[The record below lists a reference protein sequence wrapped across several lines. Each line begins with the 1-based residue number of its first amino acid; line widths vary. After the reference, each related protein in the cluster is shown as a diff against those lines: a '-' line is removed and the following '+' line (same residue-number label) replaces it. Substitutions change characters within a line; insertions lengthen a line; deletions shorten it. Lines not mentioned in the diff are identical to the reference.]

1 MVCRFLKTIAHL
13 QDAIFSKIAV
23 RQFDYVCR
31 NMGSAGNN
39 TTLYEVLSTELLLQR
54 DTLITDIWPIHKCL
68 EHNII
73 NDTSNDELTN
83 RIFINNGTQIMCLE
97 HAPILT
103 KSTVI
108 RASIL
113 SVMALLSFA
122 GNFATMISVQRGKR
136 GRRRTRPSWTAIY
149 SLIFQLSIADL
160 LVTVFCIAGEA
171 GWSFSVQW
179 YAGNVG
185 CKLFKFLQ
193 MFSLYLSTFI
203 LVLIGVDR
211 WLAVKYP
218 MKSMATATRSTK
230 LVIIA
235 WILSFLFSLPQTVV
249 FRVAKGP
256 FVEEFYQCVT
266 HGFYTERWQ
275 EQAYTTLSLVFMFV
289 IPLLIL
295 ISTYVST
302 VRTIAKSEKVFQPE
316 TRREK
321 YLTPDMNRR
330 RLIDRAKMKSL
341 RMSVVIVA
349 AFVIWW
355 TPYYIMMII
364 FTFSN
369 PDKRLSEE
377 LLSGIF
383 FFGMSN
389 SLVNPVIYGA
399 FHLWPRKRA
408 RYSDKESGGPHASLF
423 RRGDL
428 TSSVRLTTIRSMRS
442 SAKYTNGQN
451 NVSVL

>member
-1 MVCRFLKTIAHL
+1 MESV
-13 QDAIFSKIAV
+13 
-23 RQFDYVCR
+23 
-31 NMGSAGNN
+31 GNN
-39 TTLYEVLSTELLLQR
+39 TTLYDEDALYPSELTEREFTVVKEITTNVTWPIEKCIEILLLNE
-54 DTLITDIWPIHKCL
+54 TKTDDIMRRVY
-68 EHNII
+68 
-73 NDTSNDELTN
+73 TY
-83 RIFINNGTQIMCLE
+83 NGTQFMCSE
-97 HAPILT
+97 HAPVLT

-113 SVMALLSFA
+113 SAMAVLSLF
-122 GNFATMISVQRGKR
+122 GNLATIISLKRGKR
-136 GRRRTRPSWTAIY
+136 SRGRARPSWTAIY
-149 SLIFQLSIADL
+149 SLIFQLSIADV
-160 LVTVFCIAGEA
+160 LVTIFCIAGEA
-171 GWSFSVQW
+171 AWSFAVQW
-179 YAGNVG
+179 YAGNIA

-193 MFSLYLSTFI
+193 MFALYLSTFI

-218 MKSMATATRSTK
+218 MKSMATATRSGK

-235 WILSFLFSLPQTVV
+235 WVLSFLLSIPQAVV
-249 FRVAKGP
+249 FGVAKGP
-256 FVEEFYQCVT
+256 FVEDFYQCVT

-275 EQAYTTLSLVFMFV
+275 EQAYTTLSLIFMF
-289 IPLLIL
+289 ILPLLIL

-316 TRREK
+316 VMRHGN

-349 AFVIWW
+349 AFIVWW
-355 TPYYIMMII
+355 TPYYVMMII
-364 FTFSN
+364 FTFLN
-369 PDKRLSEE
+369 PDKNLSDE

-399 FHLWPRKRA
+399 FHLWPKKKVSRH
-408 RYSDKESGGPHASLF
+408 SDRESGHHASLL
-423 RRGDL
+423 RRGDNN
-428 TSSVRLTTIRSMRS
+428 TSSVRLTTIRSLRS
-442 SAKYTNGQN
+442 STKYSNGN

>member
-1 MVCRFLKTIAHL
+1 
-13 QDAIFSKIAV
+13 
-23 RQFDYVCR
+23 
-31 NMGSAGNN
+31 MGSAGNN
-39 TTLYEVLSTELLLQR
+39 TTLYEILSTELTSLLQR
-54 DTLITDIWPIHKCL
+54 DTLITDIWSIHKCL
-68 EHNII
+68 ERKII
-73 NDTSNDELTN
+73 NETSNEELTN

-113 SVMALLSFA
+113 SVMALLSFV

-149 SLIFQLSIADL
+149 SLIFQLSIADM

-230 LVIIA
+230 LVLIA
-235 WILSFLFSLPQTVV
+235 WILSFLFSLPQIVV

-256 FVEEFYQCVT
+256 FLEEFYQCVT

-275 EQAYTTLSLVFMFV
+275 EQAYTTLSLIFMFLL
-289 IPLLIL
+289 PLLIL
-295 ISTYVST
+295 LSTYVST

-321 YLTPDMNRR
+321 YITPDMNRR

-341 RMSVVIVA
+341 RMSIVIVA

-369 PDKRLSEE
+369 PNKRLSEE

-408 RYSDKESGGPHASLF
+408 RYSDKESGGHHASLF

-428 TSSVRLTTIRSMRS
+428 TSSVRLTTIRSLRS

-451 NVSVL
+451 NMSVL

>member
-1 MVCRFLKTIAHL
+1 MA
-13 QDAIFSKIAV
+13 
-23 RQFDYVCR
+23 
-31 NMGSAGNN
+31 NGGNN
-39 TTLYEVLSTELLLQR
+39 TTLYSDLLFTSDL
-54 DTLITDIWPIHKCL
+54 TLHQDFSVDGSIYTNHQVVWPIEKCID
-68 EHNII
+68 EHLI
-73 NDTSNDELTN
+73 NDSNID
-83 RIFINNGTQIMCLE
+83 ISKMYMYNGSLVSCLE

-108 RASIL
+108 RASVLSAMAIL
-113 SVMALLSFA
+113 SFF
-122 GNFATMISVQRGKR
+122 GNLATIISIQRGKR
-136 GRRRTRPSWTAIY
+136 GRGRARPSWTAIY

-160 LVTVFCIAGEA
+160 LVTIFCIAGEA
-171 GWSFSVQW
+171 AWSFTVQW
-179 YAGNVG
+179 YAGNIA
-185 CKLFKFLQ
+185 CKIFKFLQ
-193 MFSLYLSTFI
+193 MFALYQSTFI

-218 MKSMATATRSTK
+218 MKSMATATRSGR
-230 LVIIA
+230 LVVIA
-235 WILSFLFSLPQTVV
+235 WVLSVVLSIPQTVV

-289 IPLLIL
+289 LPLVIL

-302 VRTIAKSEKVFQPE
+302 VRTIARSEKVFKPE
-316 TRREK
+316 VRRQEK
-321 YLTPDMNRR
+321 YFTPDMNRR

-349 AFVIWW
+349 AFLVWW
-355 TPYYIMMII
+355 APYYVMMII
-364 FTFSN
+364 FTFLN
-369 PDKRLSEE
+369 PDKDQSEE

-399 FHLWPRKRA
+399 FHLWPKKKRSH
-408 RYSDKESGGPHASLF
+408 RHSDRESGGHHASLL
-423 RRGDL
+423 RRGDNN
-428 TSSVRLTTIRSMRS
+428 TSSIRLTTIRSLRS
-442 SAKYTNGQN
+442 SAKYSNGHN
-451 NVSVL
+451 ISLL

>member
-1 MVCRFLKTIAHL
+1 MESADNNITSYDDLIYPSELSL
-13 QDAIFSKIAV
+13 QREFITKDT
-23 RQFDYVCR
+23 
-31 NMGSAGNN
+31 AGN
-39 TTLYEVLSTELLLQR
+39 
-54 DTLITDIWPIHKCL
+54 ITWPIEKCIKNL
-68 EHNII
+68 LIDQKTDDI
-73 NDTSNDELTN
+73 TN
-83 RIFINNGTQIMCLE
+83 RNFMYNGTLLRCLD
-97 HAPILT
+97 HAPVMT
-103 KSTVI
+103 KSTII
-108 RASIL
+108 RASVL
-113 SVMALLSFA
+113 SAMALLSLF
-122 GNFATMISVQRGKR
+122 GNIATIISLKRGKR
-136 GRRRTRPSWTAIY
+136 SRGRARPSWTAIY

-171 GWSFSVQW
+171 AWSFTVQW
-179 YAGNVG
+179 YAGNIA

-193 MFSLYLSTFI
+193 MFALYLSTFI

-218 MKSMATATRSTK
+218 MKSMATATRSGR

-235 WILSFLFSLPQTVV
+235 WVLSFLFSIPQIIV

-266 HGFYTERWQ
+266 YGFYTERWQ
-275 EQAYTTLSLVFMFV
+275 EQAYTTLSLIFMFILPLV
-289 IPLLIL
+289 ILV
-295 ISTYVST
+295 STYVST
-302 VRTIAKSEKVFQPE
+302 VRTIAKSEKVFKPE
-316 TRREK
+316 VIRHEK

-349 AFVIWW
+349 AFIIWW

-364 FTFSN
+364 FNFLD
-369 PDKRLSEE
+369 PDKDQSEE

-399 FHLWPRKRA
+399 FHLWPRKKPSRH
-408 RYSDKESGGPHASLF
+408 SDRESGGNHASLL
-423 RRGDL
+423 RRGDH
-428 TSSVRLTTIRSMRS
+428 TSSVRLTTIRSLRS
-442 SAKYTNGQN
+442 SAKYSNGH
-451 NVSVL
+451 NVSLL